1 MEDRHQQIKKYLQ
14 RAEVQKR
21 IKEEMLRVRDE
32 ATVTISNAARLF
44 GFSENQLRDWDE
56 KGLLK
61 PQRRPQDAEQDGK
74 GARRRQYTPV
84 ELNKLAIIHELME
97 QGDFSI
103 GTIPTYVDEVW
114 DEVAGRGEL
123 QEQMEIPGKEKTEH
137 VHIVQR
143 VERTEKEE
151 FWRYFVSQALRLS
164 LLLICEDVPDTV
176 AGAGIILPLRKDN
189 IAEIVYPQ
197 DVCKAGHSLVGW
209 LSQSRSFYTFLDAG
223 PTFEHPSDFRVEHFA
238 NLAEN
243 FSAKQEP
250 LNNILV
256 IVQRKA
262 KQLTLSKEA
271 AKTIKRLLGLVY
283 ETSDQWRPA
292 FDNGVRD
299 WMYQATDFT
308 GSTAISDEVLNG
320 LANIIV
326 QIGGKTEDGEDR
338 WRFCCI
344 LLPKDSA
351 LPVQQRSLVVRA
363 QSKFAPHKV
372 GTTTV
377 SPNNHVDSLSIKAFQ
392 SGNIMY
398 LAEALVDDSM
408 IAHREPEEPVGSAI
422 AIPVEGEDGLSMAVV
437 YVAADLKHAFTLE
450 DQRILRIVERILQEL
465 LLVHSIRSQMISK
478 LTELINHPSVV
489 DVAFKE
495 FLTENDFIR
504 DIESLLITIDRNPQ
518 LFQETQDEISFIAI
532 DIDNHGGIATK
543 YGDVIARNLSREVG
557 LKIQE
562 NLDPFFTNAQ
572 FRRLYHVNADRYY
585 LFLRGMA
592 LNEVQSKAE
601 FLRQA
606 LAGNYFID
614 ARRISIGRALRSD
627 DMINLQDVTVRMGI
641 HSYTRDKMTELLDRY
656 KNEPETAFLNVRKLI
671 MKSFNGVLDKGRRE
685 KGNVIF
691 TWDPQIWGYR
701 PLTQNKV
708 E

>member
-21 IKEEMLRVRDE
+21 IKEEMMRVRDE

-74 GARRRQYTPV
+74 GARRRQYTPI

-103 GTIPTYVDEVW
+103 GTIPTYVDEIW
-114 DEVAGRGEL
+114 DEAAGRSEL
-123 QEQMEIPGKEKTEH
+123 QERVESLSVEKVGH
-137 VHIVQR
+137 VHIDQR

-176 AGAGIILPLRKDN
+176 AGIILPLEKDN
-189 IAEIVYPQ
+189 VAEIVHPQ
-197 DVCKAGHSLVGW
+197 DVYKAGHSLVGW
-209 LSQSRSFYTFLDAG
+209 LGQSRSFYTFLDAG
-223 PTFEHPSDFRVEHFA
+223 PTFEHPSDFRVEHLE
-238 NLAEN
+238 NLVED
-243 FSAKQEP
+243 FSAKQE
-250 LNNILV
+250 LRSKILV
-256 IVQRKA
+256 IVQRKT
-262 KQLTLSKEA
+262 KSLILTKGA
-271 AKTIKRLLGLVY
+271 AKTIKRLLDLVY
-283 ETSDQWRPA
+283 ETSDQWRPT

-326 QIGGKTEDGEDR
+326 QIGGKAENGEDR

-363 QSKFAPHKV
+363 QSNYAPHKV

-377 SPNNHVDSLSIKAFQ
+377 SPNNHSDSLSIKAFQ

-398 LAEALVDDSM
+398 LPEALVEDSM
-408 IAHREPEEPVGSAI
+408 IAYQEPEEPVGSAI

-437 YVAADLKHAFTLE
+437 YVAADMKRAFTKE
-450 DQRILRIVERILQEL
+450 DQRILRIVERMLQEL
-465 LLVHSIRSQMISK
+465 LIVHRIRSQMISK
-478 LTELINHPSVV
+478 LTELINYPNIV

-495 FLTENDFIR
+495 FLTEDDFIK
-504 DIESLLITIDRNPQ
+504 DFESFLIEMSGNPQ
-518 LFQETQDEISFIAI
+518 SIREAQDDISFIAI
-532 DIDNHGGIATK
+532 DIDNHGGLSTK

-592 LNEVQSKAE
+592 LSEVQSKAE

-614 ARRISIGRALRSD
+614 ARRISIGRALRPE
-627 DMINLQDVTVRMGI
+627 DMINIQDVTVRMGI
-641 HSYTRDKMTELLDRY
+641 HSYTFDKMLELLDRY
-656 KNEPETAFLNVRKLI
+656 SGERETAVLYVRKLI

-701 PLTQNKV
+701 PLHSNKV